1 MLKNRFLYALIPV
14 VGVLFILLSACSNQ
28 KNTAV
33 TRAYHSINTR
43 YNVHFNAQE
52 AYNEALRSKIEGT
65 VDNLSEMVYIY
76 PVEEKDED
84 DSMSAMSNS
93 NQSATSATSVS
104 ATTSETTSTSYTD
117 NRGTANTST
126 TSGSTATRTTTTTA
140 RDMPQPTGGSFGVT
154 IDKTTKAIKEHSI
167 KVKPK
172 RDASKRGDKKYQAWI
187 KQQEFNPF
195 LKNTWILLGK
205 AELQNGDYLRS
216 AATFSYISKIYST
229 NPEILTEC
237 QLWIARSYSEMG
249 WFYEAENI
257 LRKIDQRGEVPDK
270 LKSLY
275 SSVYANLYTRLDNYE
290 KAIPHLEDAINREKN
305 KHQKMRME
313 YLLGQVYTK
322 TGDHRKAYDA
332 FDKIPGM
339 STPYRFEFNA
349 RLQQME
355 LPGMNENNKILSDL
369 NKMAKRSKN
378 KEYLDQIYAAIGKNY
393 LQHQDT
399 TKAIENYRKAIKES
413 TRNGYDKAL
422 AQIALG
428 DIFFD
433 RHDFI
438 NAQPCYAEALPHIT
452 SNNARYPR
460 LSFRSA
466 VLDELVVHAKTVH
479 EQDSLQHLAQ
489 LPEME
494 RLEIINQK
502 IENLKKEERERK
514 KQEELERQREQRES
528 RVSGWDDLMSGNL
541 FEDRS
546 SNRAQTPVT
555 PSFSASNDQAK
566 FYFYNTDVVTQGK
579 IAFQKQWGSRKLE
592 DDWRRR
598 SKTASSFGEPLVA
611 DIEGQ
616 PSDSARDVTQTDN
629 TKAIDQSDNKM
640 IVDDIYSVDYYLQ
653 QLPFTAEELKASDD
667 LIEDAL
673 YNMGLIYKNKLE
685 NPLLAINA
693 FETDIRRF
701 PQTPN
706 LEDIYYQ
713 LFLIYMQ
720 MGNNTMMAQYRDK
733 LLSGFPSGT
742 YALALSDPNYE
753 WNLKNMNTVQ
763 EQLYE
768 ETYQAYL
775 KGDVNT
781 VRKNYKEISTKFPFA
796 DLMPN
801 FMLLNGLTYVQTRDA
816 ENLKSSLTELVNKY
830 PKSDVTPLATNIV
843 NRLNEGKMLLSDGTP
858 ITGFDWSAAYAREDD
873 MLSGDSIKQFILD
886 ASEGYVLLFAFDKGS
901 IDRNELLF
909 NIANYNFS
917 NYVVQTFDLG
927 FDNTQAFEMLQVK
940 GFKTFDDIK
949 SYINRGFERELFA
962 GIDPAVTVIPIA
974 VENYNAFLVR
984 GIDEYLAFFEA
995 NYSGQL
1001 PLLMALWNR
1010 EGDALAGEKDVLVA
1024 DNKVEK
1030 QPEATGVD
1038 INASEGKQEPEE
1050 EVAEPEKVAATDVEP
1065 LENTVVDNKAKEV
1078 ETKTEE
1084 QIRQEEIEEKINENI
1099 AAVEELF
1106 TNPVDGLKNILKGR
1120 QDKPKLTKEE
1130 KEAEKERKQLEKEQQ
1145 KQLRAIE
1152 KARQDSIFRVE
1163 KAIQDSIQSAEK
1175 AKEDSIR
1182 QAQKAKVEEQ
1192 KRLEQERK
1200 DALEEAQIARKA
1212 EQRRRENERKEK
1224 QKAQQER
1231 LRQREQERKERE
1243 RIQKERRQQREKE
1256 EKEKAKQ
1263 REEQRKQQEKE
1274 RKER

>member
-1 MLKNRFLYALIPV
+1 MLKNKSLYALIPLISA
-14 VGVLFILLSACSNQ
+14 LFIFLSACSNQ

-52 AYNEALRSKIEGT
+52 AYDEALRGKIEGT
-65 VDNLSEMVYIY
+65 VDNLSDMLYIY
-76 PVEEKDED
+76 PVEEEDED
-84 DSMSAMSNS
+84 SSMSAMSGS
-93 NQSATSATSVS
+93 VQSAASISATTPGAASGTYADGRNTTTSATS
-104 ATTSETTSTSYTD
+104 
-117 NRGTANTST
+117 GTRS
-126 TSGSTATRTTTTTA
+126 STATMRET
-140 RDMPQPTGGSFGVT
+140 PQPTSGAFGVT

-187 KQQEFNPF
+187 RQQEFNPF
-195 LKNTWILLGK
+195 LKNTWMLLGK

-249 WFYEAENI
+249 WFYEAENV

-270 LKSLY
+270 LKGLY

-290 KAIPHLEDAINREKN
+290 KSVPYLEDAIDKEKN
-305 KHQKMRME
+305 KYQKMRME
-313 YLLGQVYTK
+313 YLLGQVYAK
-322 TGDHRKAYDA
+322 TGDYRKAYDA

-349 RLQQME
+349 RLQQMD

-369 NKMAKRSKN
+369 NKMTKRSKN

-452 SNNARYPR
+452 SANARYPR
-460 LSFRSA
+460 LSLRSA

-479 EQDSLQHLAQ
+479 EQDSLQHLAR

-514 KQEELERQREQRES
+514 KQEELERQREQRDS
-528 RVSGWDDLMSGNL
+528 RVSGWDDLMSGDL

-546 SNRAQTPVT
+546 PNRAQTPVT
-555 PSFSASNDQAK
+555 PTFGASNDQAR
-566 FYFYNTDVVTQGK
+566 FYFYNTDVVAQGK
-579 IAFQKQWGSRKLE
+579 IAFQKQWGNRKLE

-598 SKTASSFGEPLVA
+598 TKTSSSFGEPLIA
-611 DIEGQ
+611 DIEEQ
-616 PSDSARDVTQTDN
+616 PSDSTLNVAQADN
-629 TKAIDQSDNKM
+629 TQGIEQPDSNKV
-640 IVDDIYSVDYYLQ
+640 VDDVYSVDYYLQ
-653 QLPFTAEELKASDD
+653 QLPFTAEEIKASDD
-667 LIEDAL
+667 LIEDGL

-685 NPLLAINA
+685 NPPLAINA

-733 LLSGFPSGT
+733 LLSEFPSGT

-753 WNLKNMNTVQ
+753 WNLKNMSTVQ

-775 KGDVNT
+775 RGDVDT

-816 ENLKSSLTELVNKY
+816 ENLKSSLTELINKY
-830 PKSDVTPLATNIV
+830 PKSDMIPLATNIV

-873 MLSGDSIKQFILD
+873 VLAGDSIKQFILD
-886 ASEGYVLLFAFDKGS
+886 TEEGYVLLFAFDKGS

-927 FDNTQAFEMLQVK
+927 FDNTQTFEMLQVK
-940 GFKTFDDIK
+940 GFRTFDDIK
-949 SYINRGFERELFA
+949 SYINRGFERELFT

-974 VENYNAFLVR
+974 VENYNAFLIR
-984 GIDEYLAFFEA
+984 GIDEYLAFFQA

-1001 PLLMALWNR
+1001 PLLMALWNK
-1010 EGDALAGEKDVLVA
+1010 EGSALTGEKDVLVA
-1024 DNKVEK
+1024 DNKVGNHLQTPDVDVNMPNEKQEPVEEIIEPEKIVVDVEPVKDPAIDNNKPK
-1030 QPEATGVD
+1030 QPEA
-1038 INASEGKQEPEE
+1038 
-1050 EVAEPEKVAATDVEP
+1050 
-1065 LENTVVDNKAKEV
+1065 
-1078 ETKTEE
+1078 KTEE

-1130 KEAEKERKQLEKEQQ
+1130 KEAEKEQKRIEKEKQ

-1152 KARQDSIFRVE
+1152 KARQDSIFMVE
-1163 KAIQDSIQSAEK
+1163 KAIQDSIQTAEK
-1175 AKEDSIR
+1175 AKEDSIK

-1192 KRLEQERK
+1192 KRLEKERK

-1212 EQRRRENERKEK
+1212 EQRRKENERKEK

-1231 LRQREQERKERE
+1231 LKQREQQRKERE
-1243 RIQKERRQQREKE
+1243 REQNERRRQREKE

-1263 REEQRKQQEKE
+1263 REEQRRQQEKDNK
-1274 RKER
+1274 RATGK